1 MIKMFK
7 KKFINKMSLHK
18 VKAYS
23 LTELLVVLVIIG
35 ILILLALPNLM
46 PLISR
51 AKSTEAKVQLEHVFI
66 LEKNYFYINSKYST
80 SLDEIGF
87 EQVKTVKDG
96 GNANYL
102 IEITSAGINNFT
114 ARATALSDFNGDG
127 KFNVWEINQ
136 DKELKEI
143 TKD

>member
-1 MIKMFK
+1 
-7 KKFINKMSLHK
+7 
-18 VKAYS
+18 
-23 LTELLVVLVIIG
+23 
-35 ILILLALPNLM
+35 
-46 PLISR
+46 
-51 AKSTEAKVQLEHVFI
+51 VFT
-66 LEKNYFYINSKYST
+66 LEKNYFYINSKYSA

-87 EQVKTVKDG
+87 EQVKTTKDG

-102 IEITSAGINNFT
+102 IEITNAGINDFT

-143 TKD
+143 VKD